1 MIKPDVYLLKSS
13 RTHAQFLKLAVV
25 VIETW
30 IARGEDAYAQWFKD
44 VYLTERWN
52 RWHING
58 AAVGGITPSQ
68 QGIESHHCVIK
79 KTCVPSSR
87 ASTTGVL
94 NGILPHILKAGGENL
109 CPNLGTLYC
118 EGPLPPEMLA
128 KAAALTSTARNYKK
142 VFSGR
147 GRNRQLTTIVFN
159 VSKHIVGSQ
168 GLLGTDIDQACAV
181 KFLHSLKGRLSRGF
195 KANEVKFELLSLHR
209 VLIMAQTLS
218 PRFELAPIWRDHI
231 IQQIRQFLHCTC
243 ESFVRSG
250 WICSH
255 AIATLSLLGLL
266 GVDAAMASVPVR
278 RTPGRPRARRLA
290 LTEEST
296 QDGFY
301 DVDRLLR
308 LFIDNLGSHC
318 AGR

>member
-94 NGILPHILKAGGENL
+94 NGILPQILKAGGENL

-128 KAAALTSTARNYKK
+128 KAAAH
-142 VFSGR
+142 
-147 GRNRQLTTIVFN
+147 RQHAITR
-159 VSKHIVGSQ
+159 SQ

-181 KFLHSLKGRLSRGF
+181 KFLHSLKGRLSRGI

-296 QDGFY
+296 QDEFY